1 MLQQAIERVG
11 KVDREAVIKDLQSG
25 TFDTVIGKVKFE
37 NNLPTKY
44 WWVGQWQD
52 GESMASRLPPTRG
65 PAHRLFRSRHGRRRD
80 RRSIQPA
87 MSG

>member
-1 MLQQAIERVG
+1 MTYASLQMLQQAVERVG
-11 KVDREAVIKDLQSG
+11 KIDREAVIKDLQTG

-52 GESMASRLPPTRG
+52 GEFYGVG
-65 PAHRLFRSRHGRRRD
+65 PATNEGARAP
-80 RRSIQPA
+80 IVPKPA
-87 MSG
+87 WKAP

>member
-52 GESMASRLPPTRG
+52 GEFYGVAPTANEGAARAG
-65 PAHRLFRSRHGRRRD
+65 YSEAGMEGAVIADRSNRR
-80 RRSIQPA
+80 
-87 MSG
+87 